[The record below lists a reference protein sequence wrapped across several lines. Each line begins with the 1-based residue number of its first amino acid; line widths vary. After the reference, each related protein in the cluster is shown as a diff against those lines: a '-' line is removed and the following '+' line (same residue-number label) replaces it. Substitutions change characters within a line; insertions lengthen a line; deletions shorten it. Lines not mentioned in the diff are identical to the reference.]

1 MRHGLNISSFSPG
14 PSWCLLCS
22 SDIGDSCGQAEAGN
36 EWLDLSV
43 PRGAPQTCGLVSATS

>member
-1 MRHGLNISSFSPG
+1 MWYGLNISSFSPG

-22 SDIGDSCGQAEAGN
+22 SDIGDSCGQAEAGHQ
-36 EWLDLSV
+36 WLEPSA